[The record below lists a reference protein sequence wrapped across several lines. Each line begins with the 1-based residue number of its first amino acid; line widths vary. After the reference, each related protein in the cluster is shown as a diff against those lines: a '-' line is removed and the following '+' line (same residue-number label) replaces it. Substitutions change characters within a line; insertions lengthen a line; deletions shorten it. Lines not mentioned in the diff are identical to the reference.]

1 MNYGQLAFLEN
12 ILSTSTLGWD
22 ERKEI
27 LKALLLADEVEIEYI
42 THYLKNN
49 QQNLVQEGK
58 ASQKEITQHIKT
70 ICGL

>member
-1 MNYGQLAFLEN
+1 MNYGQLAFLES
-12 ILSTSTLGWD
+12 ILTTSTLGWG

-27 LKALLLADEVEIEYI
+27 LNALLVADDVEIQYI
-42 THYLKNN
+42 TFYLKNN

-58 ASQKEITQHIKT
+58 ANQKEITQHIKN